1 MDKGAAFR
9 FLPFSPKQVRLLTWW
24 CDASPVKGRNGVI
37 ADGAIRSGKTLCMS
51 LSFVLWAMARFDG
64 QAFALCG
71 KTIGS
76 LRRNVLNTLLQ
87 MLPGR
92 GFAAVYRRTDNL
104 VTVRRGG
111 RENHF
116 YLFGGKDDHSQDLI
130 QGITLA
136 GAFFDE
142 AALMPEGFV
151 EQATA
156 RCSVAGSTWW
166 FNCNP
171 AGPEHWFYRKWIGRA
186 AEKGLLYLHFSMD
199 DNWSLPEEIKARYRS
214 QYAGVFYE
222 RFILGRW
229 VAAEGLVY
237 GHFDRAA
244 HTAARLPRCC
254 THPDEAV
261 GRYFVSIDY
270 GTVNPFS
277 AGLWCLFDGVATRI
291 AEYYHDPRGDEHRG
305 ARRTDEEHYA
315 ALEALCRRMVTRADG
330 RAEPQDYPVEAVVI
344 DPSAA
349 SMVECIRRHGR
360 FAVRRADN
368 AVLPGIETVAS
379 LLAAGMLKFHVGCA
393 DCLREFGAYRWDE
406 ASGRDAVLK
415 EHDHAMD
422 DTRYFCYT
430 ILRREL
436 RWEAWERG

>member
-1 MDKGAAFR
+1 MRDAPFR
-9 FLPFSPKQVRLLTWW
+9 FEPFSQKQTQLLTWW
-24 CDASPVKGRNGVI
+24 CGTSPAKAYNGVI

-51 LSFVLWAMARFDG
+51 LSFILWAMARFDG
-64 QAFALCG
+64 QQFALCG

-76 LRRNVLNTLLQ
+76 LRRNVLGTLLR

-104 VTVRRGG
+104 ITVRRGR
-111 RENHF
+111 RENSF

-142 AALMPEGFV
+142 AALMPESFV

-156 RCSVAGSTWW
+156 RCSVEGSKWW

-199 DNWSLPEEIKARYRS
+199 DNLSLSPAIKARYRS

-229 VAAEGLVY
+229 TAAQGLVY
-237 GHFDRAA
+237 SHFDRAVHVVDA
-244 HTAARLPRCC
+244 LPACC
-254 THPDEAV
+254 TAPGTAR
-261 GRYFVSIDY
+261 GRYYLSIDY

-277 AGLWCLFDGVATRI
+277 AGLWCVADGVATRI
-291 AEYYHDPRGDEHRG
+291 AEYYHDPRGEAQRG
-305 ARRTDEEHYA
+305 HRRTDEEHYA
-315 ALEALCRRMVTRADG
+315 ALEALCRRAAG
-330 RAEPQDYPVEAVVI
+330 RGGEPPPIETVVI

-349 SMVECIRRHGR
+349 SMIECIRRHGQ
-360 FAVRRADN
+360 FVVRRADN

-379 LLAAGMLKFHVGCA
+379 LLAAGKLKFYAGCA

-422 DTRYFCYT
+422 DVRYFCQT
-430 ILRREL
+430 VLRREF
-436 RWEAWERG
+436 RWDEWRQ